1 MRRRRPLV
9 ALVAR
14 IHAEAYGV
22 RPLSP
27 ADSLHLP
34 IIPIT
39 LLLTLTYYLSTLP
52 KPALLVPSPFKTSRL
67 LTVRGMSDRATQ
79 SDVLRSTGLQPEKGP
94 PTVQSVRNGHQPPSP
109 TALMLMSA
117 DPINALGMSS

>member
-14 IHAEAYGV
+14 IHAEAYT
-22 RPLSP
+22 LS

-52 KPALLVPSPFKTSRL
+52 
-67 LTVRGMSDRATQ
+67 
-79 SDVLRSTGLQPEKGP
+79 
-94 PTVQSVRNGHQPPSP
+94 
-109 TALMLMSA
+109 
-117 DPINALGMSS
+117 

>member
-1 MRRRRPLV
+1 MRRCRPLV

-14 IHAEAYGV
+14 IHAEAYT
-22 RPLSP
+22 LS

-39 LLLTLTYYLSTLP
+39 LLLTLTDYLSTLP
-52 KPALLVPSPFKTSRL
+52 KPALLVSSPFKTSRL
-67 LTVRGMSDRATQ
+67 LTVRGMADRAIQ

-94 PTVQSVRNGHQPPSP
+94 PTVQSVRMVTSPLLPLPSIAQQPGE
-109 TALMLMSA
+109 
-117 DPINALGMSS
+117 NAHVG